1 MAKQKSC
8 YINFQLGQ
16 PIKYR
21 QYNDYASPSNNTA
34 ALFIDSP
41 CHNFISKRSSHSF
54 MHYIEIIFIL
64 FIYRNSLIPK
74 IMLKNTDNFYK
85 TESSIFT
92 INCQTNLIFVK
103 GKENM
108 SGKFC
113 QYSTVHLQRIPKDIS
128 DYQISGKMFHY
139 QCSTFYIYNI
149 YMYHIYLTDP
159 CEAIFVI
166 GQ

>member
-1 MAKQKSC
+1 MTMHHPQTTL
-8 YINFQLGQ
+8 QLYLLTLHVTILY
-16 PIKYR
+16 PNEAHTLLCIIYV
-21 QYNDYASPSNNTA
+21 
-34 ALFIDSP
+34 
-41 CHNFISKRSSHSF
+41 
-54 MHYIEIIFIL
+54 EIIFIL